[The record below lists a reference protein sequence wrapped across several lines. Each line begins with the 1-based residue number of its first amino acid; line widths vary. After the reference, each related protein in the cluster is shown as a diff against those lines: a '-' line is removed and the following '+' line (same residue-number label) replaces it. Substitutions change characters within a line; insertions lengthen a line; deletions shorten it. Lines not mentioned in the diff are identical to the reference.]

1 MLDWIASYL
10 VRGLHVFFAI
20 MPMSF
25 NLWLGRRVGTLVYLT
40 SGKRKH
46 IAYANLKAAFAGEK
60 SPKELNRIAKG
71 VYVNMVECFTE
82 IVSMTKVDEKYLDK
96 YVNIHNLERIQ
107 ELSKSP
113 EGIIF
118 ISAHFGNW
126 EFTSVASSIKGYPMY
141 FLGRDQKMKR
151 LNELINLYRE
161 SKGNTVIRKGTDV
174 KTIIRVLHDGKIVG
188 LAGDQNAGVNGQ
200 LLNVFGRLASV
211 PIGPFRI
218 AERTGAYILP
228 AFIHRVK
235 GKYHELYL
243 EPPMKI
249 EKGGDLIPYMEEYN
263 RLLEKHISANPEQWL
278 WMHKRWKMT
287 PLKKIMILDDGKKG
301 HLKQSLAV
309 LKALKA
315 FRKDE
320 GFSPEETEVD
330 IVEIHFKSQ
339 NARGVFNAL
348 SPFITAGVQGRL
360 RLLRWALT
368 KESYDN
374 AVNRYADV
382 IISCAS
388 TLFGVNKVLKLENFA
403 KNITVLDPGPFM
415 RKAFNMIVVPKHDA
429 VKRGKALSGRDNV
442 IVTDLAPNL
451 IEPDELSSFKEEMD
465 KRYGSEGKLKIGI
478 LMGGDNATFTISEEL
493 LRSLGKNV
501 LETCEK
507 EDGYIYM
514 TTSRRTTYRSEK
526 VIANIF
532 TSHPRCRMMVS
543 GESDTDEYTVE
554 KILAV
559 SDVIIV
565 SGESISMVS
574 EAVSAGKPVLVFMP
588 DKMTDK
594 ITKYERFVNGLHESR
609 HLRRIIP
616 GDVPREISRIVEG
629 KSTFSHQ
636 EDSNLIKQ
644 NMYRIF

>member
-40 SGKRKH
+40 SGKRKQ

-96 YVNIHNLERIQ
+96 YINIHNLERIQ

-287 PLKKIMILDDGKKG
+287 PLKKM
-301 HLKQSLAV
+301 
-309 LKALKA
+309 
-315 FRKDE
+315 
-320 GFSPEETEVD
+320 
-330 IVEIHFKSQ
+330 
-339 NARGVFNAL
+339 
-348 SPFITAGVQGRL
+348 
-360 RLLRWALT
+360 
-368 KESYDN
+368 
-374 AVNRYADV
+374 
-382 IISCAS
+382 
-388 TLFGVNKVLKLENFA
+388 
-403 KNITVLDPGPFM
+403 
-415 RKAFNMIVVPKHDA
+415 
-429 VKRGKALSGRDNV
+429 
-442 IVTDLAPNL
+442 
-451 IEPDELSSFKEEMD
+451 
-465 KRYGSEGKLKIGI
+465 LKII
-478 LMGGDNATFTISEEL
+478 IQLH
-493 LRSLGKNV
+493 KN
-501 LETCEK
+501 K
-507 EDGYIYM
+507 Q
-514 TTSRRTTYRSEK
+514 K
-526 VIANIF
+526 
-532 TSHPRCRMMVS
+532 
-543 GESDTDEYTVE
+543 
-554 KILAV
+554 
-559 SDVIIV
+559 
-565 SGESISMVS
+565 
-574 EAVSAGKPVLVFMP
+574 
-588 DKMTDK
+588 
-594 ITKYERFVNGLHESR
+594 
-609 HLRRIIP
+609 RICNY
-616 GDVPREISRIVEG
+616 V
-629 KSTFSHQ
+629 
-636 EDSNLIKQ
+636 
-644 NMYRIF
+644 